1 MSNLVD
7 RLVLSLGCGN
17 KGQQIYNISV
27 FKTFMHNYICEE
39 AQIESQLIPK
49 AKALVDVL
57 WKNRGRDGIRV
68 SAILSLLVP
77 LKYHNLARAMVIYL
91 LYRLK

>member
-1 MSNLVD
+1 
-7 RLVLSLGCGN
+7 
-17 KGQQIYNISV
+17 
-27 FKTFMHNYICEE
+27 MHNYICED
-39 AQIESQLIPK
+39 AQIEAQLIPK

-77 LKYHNLARAMVIYL
+77 LKYHNLAKAMVVCI
-91 LYRLK
+91 LYRIK